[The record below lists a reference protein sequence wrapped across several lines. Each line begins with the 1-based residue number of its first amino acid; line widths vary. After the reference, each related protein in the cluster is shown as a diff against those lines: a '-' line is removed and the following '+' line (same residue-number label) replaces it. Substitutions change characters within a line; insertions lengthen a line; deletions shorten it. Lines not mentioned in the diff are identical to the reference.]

1 MAGDRSIWRWSHLPI
16 GFEGGDGGGGV
27 VEDYFWGTLSLAVL
41 VVLVG
46 LLIAMVAED
55 IQRAME
61 QRRH

>member
-1 MAGDRSIWRWSHLPI
+1 MHREMGRRWIRVRLGSRWT
-16 GFEGGDGGGGV
+16 DGGGS

-46 LLIAMVAED
+46 LLVVMLTED
-55 IQRAME
+55 VRRALE

>member
-1 MAGDRSIWRWSHLPI
+1 
-16 GFEGGDGGGGV
+16 

-46 LLIAMVAED
+46 LLVVMLTED
-55 IQRAME
+55 VRRALE